1 MVKKF
6 RTGPNGPSIP
16 CKSCPLCNATHGG
29 PTDLCISCDKCLK
42 RMSDSNAS
50 DTDREIMQIMREPR
64 ARERA
69 AAVEKLGR
77 LCNKSFQKL

>member
-1 MVKKF
+1 MVKKC
-6 RTGPNGPSIP
+6 RSGSNGPMVP
-16 CKSCPLCNATHGG
+16 VKMCPLCDKGHIA

-64 ARERA
+64 ADRRA
-69 AAVEKLGR
+69 SAVEKLGR